1 MNSSVV
7 CVDAS
12 LLIKLVIP
20 EPHSEEANM
29 LWEGWVRNAIRRV
42 APRLLCYEVTGTPR
56 KKAYQKL
63 LTDSEAE
70 IAFDRAMAFKVELL
84 DPADLHRRA
93 WAMARRLNQPTA
105 YDSHYL
111 ALAEALECPFWT
123 GDERLFNTVREKLTW
138 VHWPGAACD
147 L

>member
-12 LLIKLVIP
+12 LLLKLVIP
-20 EPHSEEANM
+20 EPHSEEAHM
-29 LWEGWVRNAIRRV
+29 LWQGWIRNAIRRV
-42 APRLLCYEVTGTPR
+42 APRLLRYEVTGVLR
-56 KKAYQKL
+56 KKVYRKL

-70 IAFDRAMAFKVELL
+70 VAFERAMAFKIELL

-93 WAMARRLNQPTA
+93 WEMARSLNQPTA

-111 ALAEALECPFWT
+111 ALAEILSCPFWT
-123 GDERLFNTVREKLTW
+123 GDERLFNAIHDKLDW
-138 VHWPGAACD
+138 VHWIGNYRS
-147 L
+147 